1 VEANKKGRLLTES
14 YQSLVGNGDNCAKKR
29 RRQRTPP
36 NAREYW
42 KSICGVRLDCRPAGT
57 MVKVPHLSFSAD
69 EVIPR
74 HNKCVT
80 R

>member
-14 YQSLVGNGDNCAKKR
+14 YQSLVGHGDNCTKER
-29 RRQRTPP
+29 RRQRTPS
-36 NAREYW
+36 NARECW
-42 KSICGVRLDCRPAGT
+42 KSICGVRRDCRPAGS
-57 MVKVPHLSFSAD
+57 MVKAPHPSFSAD
-69 EVIPR
+69 EVISR